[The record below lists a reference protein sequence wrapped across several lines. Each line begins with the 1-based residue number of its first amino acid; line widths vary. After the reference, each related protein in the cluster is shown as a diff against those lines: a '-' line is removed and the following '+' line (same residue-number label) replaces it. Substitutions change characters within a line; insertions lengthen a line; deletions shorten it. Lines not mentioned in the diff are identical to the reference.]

1 VASSTGH
8 TGAGASADSF
18 GDLDDASLAGL
29 GTDSRAGD
37 DREAEDPVS
46 SDLSRR
52 LFALL
57 TGLLRIHAQIAA
69 AEARRDQ
76 ARLVRGLISFVL
88 AGFLGLLSLLLV
100 EGLALWGLVQLPL
113 RWPLA
118 LAALIGC
125 NLTLAG
131 LLALLGRQALRAPVM
146 PETRALLRR
155 TLRSLFPV

>member
-1 VASSTGH
+1 MASSTGH

-18 GDLDDASLAGL
+18 DDLDDAGLADL
-29 GTDSRAGD
+29 TADSAAGD
-37 DREAEDPVS
+37 DHEAEAPAS

-52 LFALL
+52 LFALV

-76 ARLVRGLISFVL
+76 ARLVRGLICFVL

-100 EGLALWGLVQLPL
+100 EGLALWGLIQLPL
-113 RWPLA
+113 RWPWA

-146 PETRALLRR
+146 PETRTLLRR
-155 TLRSLFPV
+155 TMRSLFPV